1 MTQQQKQQTKSQG
14 RETFCLPGVSP
25 YPRSAYV
32 FVQEALGYTVSQLH
46 GDPRKVDPAKR
57 HISGR
62 QLCHGLRDYA
72 ISKYGLLARSVL
84 QHWNIHRTDDFG
96 RIVYAL
102 IETGQLTCSD
112 EDRIEDFAAV
122 YSFDEAFDEQRILNS
137 IMRN

>member
-1 MTQQQKQQTKSQG
+1 MTQQQKQQVKSAS
-14 RETFCLPGVSP
+14 REALIPPAGHP

-32 FVQEALGYTVSQLH
+32 FVQEALGYTVSKLH
-46 GDPRKVDPAKR
+46 GDPRKVDPARR

-122 YSFDEAFDEQRILNS
+122 YSFDEAFDKQRILNS